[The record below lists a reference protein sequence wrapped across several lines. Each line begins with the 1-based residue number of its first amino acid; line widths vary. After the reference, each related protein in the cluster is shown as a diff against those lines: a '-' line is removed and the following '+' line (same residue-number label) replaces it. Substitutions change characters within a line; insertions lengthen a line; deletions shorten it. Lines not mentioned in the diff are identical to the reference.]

1 MCSQSDYVHD
11 ELPIGLGCLEPKEP
25 PHAKRRGIH
34 RPKPSLAVATSDTP
48 RMLSSTDELTLRMIF
63 GDR

>member
-1 MCSQSDYVHD
+1 MCSKFDYLHD
-11 ELPIGLGCLEPKEP
+11 ELPIGLGSPEPKGKR
-25 PHAKRRGIH
+25 HAKRREIH
-34 RPKPSLAVATSDTP
+34 GTKPSPAVATPGTP

>member
-1 MCSQSDYVHD
+1 MCSQFDYLHD
-11 ELPIGLGCLEPKEP
+11 EVPIGLGSPEPKEQR
-25 PHAKRRGIH
+25 HAKRRGI
-34 RPKPSLAVATSDTP
+34 RGPRTSVPVATSGTQ